1 MNRLAAAL
9 TAAVLLLSSAS
20 AAHADAPGETP
31 TRSRTPKRLSTAVL
45 VTLAATSGP
54 LAVAALGE
62 SCKSDACAG
71 TTGMIGLA
79 GLVLGPSTGHW
90 YAGEGVTTGLVLR
103 GAATTATVFLALR
116 DPHLE
121 SPVVT
126 IGGLIL
132 AAGVM
137 ETGILWDLFTL
148 PRAVRRHNRD
158 LDLLLTPVVTDRA
171 AGLAL
176 AGAW

>member
-9 TAAVLLLSSAS
+9 AAAVLLSFAG
-20 AAHADAPGETP
+20 AARADAPGETP
-31 TRSRTPKRLSTAVL
+31 PRPRAPKRLSTAVL

-62 SCKSDACAG
+62 SCDTDACAG

-79 GLVLGPSTGHW
+79 GLVLGPSAGHW

-126 IGGLIL
+126 IGGLIV

-137 ETGILWDLFTL
+137 ETGILWDLVTL

-158 LDLLLTPVVTDRA
+158 LELLVTPVVTDRA